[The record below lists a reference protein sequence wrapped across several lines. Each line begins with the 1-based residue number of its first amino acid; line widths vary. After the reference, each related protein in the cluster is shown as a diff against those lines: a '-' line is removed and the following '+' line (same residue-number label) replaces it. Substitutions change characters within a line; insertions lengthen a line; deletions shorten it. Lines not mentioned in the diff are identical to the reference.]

1 MVNKFKNVGKA
12 WHGFEDHPKRA
23 KPKESSKNYVK
34 MLWSGAII
42 SVLLIIICAF
52 IVIGSSGQS
61 KNIEQQSRQAKILGD
76 ESLIL
81 EGMQIF

>member
-1 MVNKFKNVGKA
+1 MVKKFKNVGKA
-12 WHGFEDHPKRA
+12 WHGFEEYPKHA
-23 KPKESSKNYVK
+23 QPKESSKNYVK

-52 IVIGSSGQS
+52 IIVGSSSGQS
-61 KNIEQQSRQAKILGD
+61 KNIEQKNRQAKILGD

-81 EGMQIF
+81 EGIL